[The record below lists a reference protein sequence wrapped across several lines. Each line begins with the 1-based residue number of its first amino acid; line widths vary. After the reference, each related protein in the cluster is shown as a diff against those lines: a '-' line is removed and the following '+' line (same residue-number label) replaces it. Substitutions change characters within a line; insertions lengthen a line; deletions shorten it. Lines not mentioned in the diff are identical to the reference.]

1 MRNIILSTI
10 ILLAFSGM
18 TNAQKQ
24 WTLQECI
31 EHALNENI
39 TLKSSK
45 INTENENIRL
55 EQAKNQRLPGVS
67 AYGSQSMSFGQSM
80 NNFGVYENRNS
91 QSYSAGLSTQISIF
105 NGFQIQN
112 SIKAQQFSL
121 MASLEDLKRAQESM
135 SVSIASAYLQVLF
148 NKELYQLAQE
158 QVELSKNQVSKYEVM
173 AESGKIPEGQVA
185 EIRAQHAKNKQS
197 AAESLSSLQL
207 SLLDLSQ
214 LLELKDW
221 NGFDIKVPEIDMAVL
236 GLQISD
242 AENVYNYAVCNKSIV
257 KASEYRVKGSEKSL
271 KIAEGGLY
279 PSLSLGANYSNG
291 FYPDMT
297 ENFGKQLDINS
308 RASFGLSLNVP
319 VFNRFETR
327 NSIKIAKN
335 NLRAAE
341 LELENTKK
349 TLYKEI
355 QQAWFNAK
363 TALEKYYASSE
374 TLKQSEIAYDYAEA
388 KFNYGKSTVYEYNEA
403 RLNKLSA
410 ISNQLQAK
418 YNYLFCVKILDFYKG
433 DPLNL

>member
-1 MRNIILSTI
+1 MRNIILTAI

-18 TNAQKQ
+18 INAQKQ

-31 EHALNENI
+31 EYALNENI

-91 QSYSAGLSTQISIF
+91 QSYSAGLSTQVSIF

-214 LLELKDW
+214 LLELKEW
-221 NGFDIKVPEIDMAVL
+221 NGFDIKVPEIDMAAL

-242 AENVYNYAVCNKSIV
+242 AENVYNYAVSNKSIV

>member
-1 MRNIILSTI
+1 
-10 ILLAFSGM
+10 
-18 TNAQKQ
+18 
-24 WTLQECI
+24 
-31 EHALNENI
+31 
-39 TLKSSK
+39 
-45 INTENENIRL
+45 
-55 EQAKNQRLPGVS
+55 
-67 AYGSQSMSFGQSM
+67 
-80 NNFGVYENRNS
+80 
-91 QSYSAGLSTQISIF
+91 
-105 NGFQIQN
+105 
-112 SIKAQQFSL
+112 
-121 MASLEDLKRAQESM
+121 
-135 SVSIASAYLQVLF
+135 
-148 NKELYQLAQE
+148 
-158 QVELSKNQVSKYEVM
+158 
-173 AESGKIPEGQVA
+173 
-185 EIRAQHAKNKQS
+185 
-197 AAESLSSLQL
+197 
-207 SLLDLSQ
+207 
-214 LLELKDW
+214 
-221 NGFDIKVPEIDMAVL
+221 
-236 GLQISD
+236 
-242 AENVYNYAVCNKSIV
+242 
-257 KASEYRVKGSEKSL
+257 L

-308 RASFGLSLNVP
+308 RASFGLSLNIP